1 MNVPMTTTLCKRF
14 PQPETVNH
22 TKDLSPFVVADAP
35 FEKSPG
41 FLVSLGMTRRGG
53 AFSLKSEVG
62 IVLES
67 LFTSLAWI
75 LHFVQDDESG
85 RGFQG
90 NRIRPS
96 PPKPESGHHS
106 ERQRGIQPMVLI
118 IVSIFHIE
126 EGIPP
131 PTRGNRMKFVQ
142 IPIEFL
148 VNKINRKIRSVAFN

>member
-96 PPKPESGHHS
+96 PPKPKPGHHS
-106 ERQRGIQPMVLI
+106 EHL
-118 IVSIFHIE
+118 SIYFIDEATRAYFE
-126 EGIPP
+126 EHMDGSGDKKE
-131 PTRGNRMKFVQ
+131 TEKRDLAGGGGDG
-142 IPIEFL
+142 
-148 VNKINRKIRSVAFN
+148 